1 MPMCGTGKVAPT
13 PGGRHNYP
21 AHHQAAHCMRHH
33 FRRYSLMLSLAIAVA
48 ACGREGSGSGE
59 GDTVS
64 AMLNAEDPDTS
75 LGDAS
80 LSDAHIIALFDASS
94 IADSSIAALASTKGS
109 AAVRVLAKRM
119 AADHHAM
126 RVSIERLAKRMG
138 VTPDLPPGETFTA
151 ESRQTLQR
159 LVSTPQGRD
168 FDKGYVDREIEA
180 HLDMLEIATESMG
193 IARDAELKQFIQ
205 LTAPTIERHLDA
217 VQALQKQ
224 IM

>member
-1 MPMCGTGKVAPT
+1 MRYLPPFPAGGTITRDILRRSEKV
-13 PGGRHNYP
+13 
-21 AHHQAAHCMRHH
+21 MRPS
-33 FRRYSLMLSLAIAVA
+33 FRRYMLVLGAVTAVA
-48 ACGREGSGSGE
+48 GCERGAGSGE

-75 LGDAS
+75 LGGPS
-80 LSDAHIIALFDASS
+80 LSDANIIALFDASS
-94 IADSSIAALASTKGS
+94 VADSSIAALAATKGS
-109 AAVRVLAKRM
+109 AAVRDIARKM

-126 RVSIERLAKRMG
+126 RVSIERLAQRMG
-138 VTPDLPPGETFTA
+138 VTPDLPPADTYGA

-159 LVSTPQGRD
+159 LMSTPQGRD

-180 HLDMLEIATESMG
+180 HLDMLEIATESMA

-205 LTAPTIERHLDA
+205 LTAPAIERHLDA

-224 IM
+224 LM